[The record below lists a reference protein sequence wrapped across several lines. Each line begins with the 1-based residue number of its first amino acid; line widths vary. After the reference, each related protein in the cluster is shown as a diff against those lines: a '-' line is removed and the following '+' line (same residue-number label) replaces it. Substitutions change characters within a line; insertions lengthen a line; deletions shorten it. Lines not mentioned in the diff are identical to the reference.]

1 MKINIWLIHLLLLC
15 LFLDKNVVYLP
26 FLINLGNIPTYPCMN
41 CVTQFLHN
49 KRSTTQKT
57 LLQLGKQDSIW
68 GSKAVI
74 WDCRGNHKSID
85 TIPQDAAHT
94 QGRTPEKIGREEPTI
109 ACDPTQAEE
118 LYYCCGITSTDQ
130 WLTVG
135 STQYYTWRFF
145 CCFIVFSSLICRN
158 HDTMSI
164 VFFHKRAWSSAS
176 IICHQIRVT

>member
-15 LFLDKNVVYLP
+15 LFLNRNEMYLP

-41 CVTQFLHN
+41 CVTQCLHN

-145 CCFIVFSSLICRN
+145 CCFIVCILIFNLQKSWYHVNCFFS
-158 HDTMSI
+158 
-164 VFFHKRAWSSAS
+164 
-176 IICHQIRVT
+176 